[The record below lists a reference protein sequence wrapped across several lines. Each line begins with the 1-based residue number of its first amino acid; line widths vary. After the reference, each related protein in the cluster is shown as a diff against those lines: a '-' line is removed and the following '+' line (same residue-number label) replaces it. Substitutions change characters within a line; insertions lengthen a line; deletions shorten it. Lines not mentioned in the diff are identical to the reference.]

1 MSQFVGH
8 YLDGPDILGGGNIA
22 FVALHNKTASMGEAG
37 RVGAGLVDGRLWTGR
52 IMNSIT
58 AHYVSCTMVAYTP
71 CNLGCGKGHPNK
83 QQQKLWIEDLK

>member
-37 RVGAGLVDGRLWTGR
+37 RVGAGLVDGRL
-52 IMNSIT
+52 
-58 AHYVSCTMVAYTP
+58 
-71 CNLGCGKGHPNK
+71 
-83 QQQKLWIEDLK
+83 